1 MANISLYISGQTELE
16 DVSEFFQKRLIG
28 EGETPVA
35 FFDGVF
41 YESHQERVGNIVY
54 QDYLIYT
61 DKALYLWA
69 RGASKD
75 FLDRFS
81 LGTVSVN
88 SRNKDSAFATMNLK
102 IRREG
107 KEPIFVIFDMV
118 EIREADTIVKLQT
131 VVESIIED
139 YLGIN
144 YRQEIPQDTANRIFQ
159 AARGVCPP
167 RMLSLQLDTPQAP
180 VPDAGIGY
188 GQDLLEQFRATGQGQ
203 PQAPYAPYQPPG
215 TGGARPRSMGPQ
227 DAMRGLESML
237 PTDPASLKRIAE
249 QIKSMVG
256 DAPFKMRDQVM
267 KDLQHVPGDM
277 ATVLTALNELL
288 SNIAGNPLAERF
300 VMNAIKTAVV
310 NDGVLGSLGKI
321 IKMTGI
327 GGGGKKSSRPP
338 ASEPPREDRTSSG
351 PRRSP
356 IIEEQDEDTSTIRRK
371 KISIKDDD
379 DHFEADLFA
388 GNDEPIT
395 SRENRPPA
403 PRSSAPPADD
413 DFGAA
418 PGGRRKKLSIKM
430 EDDNEIARK
439 LMSYDESERDA
450 PPPPPVAAPPAASFE
465 NGSGVRKKKLA
476 IKAEEGS
483 GAEAEIARKLMG
495 YDEAARGAV
504 NSLSHDIPASSA
516 DDEQPEPEEPRK
528 KKIQIKAEGEP
539 ERLASFEP
547 EIEPE
552 PEPVAPVR
560 KKIQIKAETE
570 PEVVFSLEPE
580 VETQPE
586 IEPEAEEP
594 VVKRVRIAMESEEPV
609 AEVAA
614 EPEPEPEAPV
624 VEQVEIVAEPEPETT
639 FETEPELVSEPE
651 AEEPV
656 MERVRLEAEVE
667 TEPEVLAESVQE
679 PEAAV
684 IEEVSI
690 EAELEAFDIPEE
702 VVFAALGEPETAEDV
717 KEFKEYMTIE
727 SDVPVRQVVKEPM
740 VERVV
745 EPAVEP
751 AKEPVKEPVIEKK
764 PEQPRHSSG
773 KSHRGKRRGR

>member
-1 MANISLYISGQTELE
+1 MANISLYISGQTELD

-118 EIREADTIVKLQT
+118 EIREADMIVKLQT

-144 YRQEIPQDTANRIFQ
+144 YRQEIPQDAAGRIFQ
-159 AARGVCPP
+159 AARSVCPP
-167 RMLSLQLDTPQAP
+167 RQIALQLDTPQAP

-188 GQDLLEQFRATGQGQ
+188 GQDLLEQYRATGYGQ
-203 PQAPYAPYQPPG
+203 PQAPYPPYQPPG
-215 TGGARPRSMGPQ
+215 TAPGPRPRSMGPQ

-249 QIKSMVG
+249 QIKNMVG

-300 VMNAIKTAVV
+300 IMNAIKTAVV

-327 GGGGKKSSRPP
+327 GSGGGKKSPKPQGGHEPSREEGG
-338 ASEPPREDRTSSG
+338 ASSG
-351 PRRSP
+351 RKSP
-356 IIEEQDEDTSTIRRK
+356 FVEEQDDDSSTIRRK

-379 DHFEADLFA
+379 EHVAADLFA
-388 GNDEPIT
+388 GSDEPII
-395 SRENRPPA
+395 SRESRPPVS
-403 PRSSAPPADD
+403 RSSAPDD
-413 DFGAA
+413 GESAA
-418 PGGRRKKLSIKM
+418 ESGGRRKKLSIKM

-439 LMSYDESERDA
+439 LMSYDESEREAVSPVPVDA
-450 PPPPPVAAPPAASFE
+450 PVVVPSVGSTE
-465 NGSGVRKKKLA
+465 NGSGIRRKKLS

-483 GAEAEIARKLMG
+483 GAKADIAQKLMS
-495 YDEAARGAV
+495 YDEASRGAINTAV
-504 NSLSHDIPASSA
+504 PDAVQGSVTG
-516 DDEQPEPEEPRK
+516 DDETEPEPERPAR
-528 KKIQIKAEGEP
+528 KKIQIKADDEP
-539 ERLASFEP
+539 EPVVALEP
-547 EIEPE
+547 EIESVLQTEVEAAILAEAEADFDPEPE
-552 PEPVAPVR
+552 PEPEPEKPVR
-560 KKIQIKAETE
+560 KKIQIKADDE
-570 PEVVFSLEPE
+570 PEVAVALEPEIEFEPERKVTPESAIAPEPE
-580 VETQPE
+580 VELEEFIAESVVIEAEAESE
-586 IEPEAEEP
+586 IEILPD
-594 VVKRVRIAMESEEPV
+594 S
-609 AEVAA
+609 
-614 EPEPEPEAPV
+614 EPEAPAI
-624 VEQVEIVAEPEPETT
+624 ETTRGEAEPE
-639 FETEPELVSEPE
+639 
-651 AEEPV
+651 
-656 MERVRLEAEVE
+656 
-667 TEPEVLAESVQE
+667 
-679 PEAAV
+679 
-684 IEEVSI
+684 
-690 EAELEAFDIPEE
+690 EAFDIPEE
-702 VVFAALGEPETAEDV
+702 VIFSALGEPETAEGSD
-717 KEFKEYMTIE
+717 ESKEYMTIE
-727 SDVPVRQVVKEPM
+727 SDIPVRKMVSEPL
-740 VERVV
+740 
-745 EPAVEP
+745 
-751 AKEPVKEPVIEKK
+751 KEPVSEPVKELIKEPVIEKK
-764 PEQPRHSSG
+764 PEQSRHSSG
-773 KSHRGKRRGR
+773 KASRGKRRGR

>member
-1 MANISLYISGQTELE
+1 MANISLYISGQTELD

-118 EIREADTIVKLQT
+118 EIREADMIVKLQT

-144 YRQEIPQDTANRIFQ
+144 YRQEIPQDAADRIFQ
-159 AARGVCPP
+159 AARSACPP
-167 RMLSLQLDTPQAP
+167 RQIALKLDTPQAP

-188 GQDLLEQFRATGQGQ
+188 GQDLLEQYRATGQGQ
-203 PQAPYAPYQPPG
+203 PQAPYPPYQPPG
-215 TGGARPRSMGPQ
+215 TAPGPRPCSMGPQ

-237 PTDPASLKRIAE
+237 PTDPAALKRIAE

-300 VMNAIKTAVV
+300 IMNAIKTAVV

-327 GGGGKKSSRPP
+327 GSGGGKKSSKPQGHEPSREERG
-338 ASEPPREDRTSSG
+338 ASSARK
-351 PRRSP
+351 SP
-356 IIEEQDEDTSTIRRK
+356 FVEEQDDDSSTIRRK

-379 DHFEADLFA
+379 DHAEADLFA
-388 GNDEPIT
+388 GSDEPIS
-395 SRENRPPA
+395 SRENSQQVS
-403 PRSSAPPADD
+403 RSSEPDQDD
-413 DFGAA
+413 AGAGS
-418 PGGRRKKLSIKM
+418 GGRRKKLFIKM

-439 LMSYDESERDA
+439 LMSYDESEREAVRPA
-450 PPPPPVAAPPAASFE
+450 PAETPVIAPSAGSTE
-465 NGSGVRKKKLA
+465 NGSGIRRRKLS

-483 GAEAEIARKLMG
+483 GAKADIAQKLMS
-495 YDEAARGAV
+495 YDEEQRGAI
-504 NSLSHDIPASSA
+504 NTAMPGEEQESA
-516 DDEQPEPEEPRK
+516 AGDDETEPEPERPVRKKIQIRAEAEPEPEPELEKPVK
-528 KKIQIKAEGEP
+528 KKIQIKADAEP
-539 ERLASFEP
+539 EVAVALEP
-547 EIEPE
+547 EID
-552 PEPVAPVR
+552 
-560 KKIQIKAETE
+560 
-570 PEVVFSLEPE
+570 
-580 VETQPE
+580 
-586 IEPEAEEP
+586 
-594 VVKRVRIAMESEEPV
+594 
-609 AEVAA
+609 
-614 EPEPEPEAPV
+614 
-624 VEQVEIVAEPEPETT
+624 
-639 FETEPELVSEPE
+639 SEPE
-651 AEEPV
+651 AEQEELIA
-656 MERVRLEAEVE
+656 ERVAIEVE
-667 TEPEVLAESVQE
+667 VESEIEVLQESE
-679 PEAAV
+679 PEAPAMEA
-684 IEEVSI
+684 IRGEI
-690 EAELEAFDIPEE
+690 EAEESIEIPEE
-702 VVFAALGEPETAEDV
+702 IILSALGEPETADGSDES
-717 KEFKEYMTIE
+717 KEYMTIE
-727 SDVPVRQVVKEPM
+727 SDIPVRRVVSESANEPLNEPVKELI
-740 VERVV
+740 
-745 EPAVEP
+745 
-751 AKEPVKEPVIEKK
+751 KEPVIEKK

-773 KSHRGKRRGR
+773 KASRGKRRGR

>member
-1 MANISLYISGQTELE
+1 MANISLYISGQTEL
-16 DVSEFFQKRLIG
+16 DDISEFFQKRLIG
-28 EGETPVA
+28 EGETPIA

-118 EIREADTIVKLQT
+118 EIREADMIVKLQT

-144 YRQEIPQDTANRIFQ
+144 YRQEIPQDTADRIFQ
-159 AARGVCPP
+159 AARSVCPP
-167 RMLSLQLDTPQAP
+167 RQIALKLDTPQAP

-188 GQDLLEQFRATGQGQ
+188 GQDLLEQFRATGSGQ
-203 PQAPYAPYQPPG
+203 QQAPYPPYQPPG
-215 TGGARPRSMGPQ
+215 TAPGPRPRSTMGPQ

-237 PTDPASLKRIAE
+237 PTDPAALKRIAE
-249 QIKSMVG
+249 QIKNMVG

-300 VMNAIKTAVV
+300 IMNAIKTAVV

-327 GGGGKKSSRPP
+327 GSGGGKKSPKPQGHEPSREERG
-338 ASEPPREDRTSSG
+338 ASSARK
-351 PRRSP
+351 SP
-356 IIEEQDEDTSTIRRK
+356 FVEEQDEDSSTIRRK

-379 DHFEADLFA
+379 DHSGADLFA
-388 GNDEPIT
+388 GSDEPII
-395 SRENRPPA
+395 SRQNRPPVS
-403 PRSSAPPADD
+403 RSSEPDNDD
-413 DFGAA
+413 SGAGS
-418 PGGRRKKLSIKM
+418 GGRRKKLSIKM

-439 LMSYDESERDA
+439 LMSYDESEREAVPPA
-450 PPPPPVAAPPAASFE
+450 PVKAPVAVSSVASTE
-465 NGSGVRKKKLA
+465 NGFGIRRKKLA

-483 GAEAEIARKLMG
+483 GAKADIAQKLMS
-495 YDEAARGAV
+495 YDEASRGAV
-504 NSLSHDIPASSA
+504 NSLLSSDEVQGIAA
-516 DDEQPEPEEPRK
+516 DEVQPEPEPERPVR
-528 KKIQIKAEGEP
+528 KKIQIRAED
-539 ERLASFEP
+539 EP
-547 EIEPE
+547 EIESDPE
-552 PEPVAPVR
+552 PESELLVR
-560 KKIQIKAETE
+560 KKIQIKAEVE
-570 PEVVFSLEPE
+570 PEPMVAFE
-580 VETQPE
+580 PE
-586 IEPEAEEP
+586 IESVLGAEAEAAILAEP
-594 VVKRVRIAMESEEPV
+594 EIDI
-609 AEVAA
+609 
-614 EPEPEPEAPV
+614 EPEPEPEKLV
-624 VEQVEIVAEPEPETT
+624 RKKIQIKAEADPEPETAAA
-639 FETEPELVSEPE
+639 SEPE
-651 AEEPV
+651 IESGPDAE
-656 MERVRLEAEVE
+656 MEDLIAGSVAIEVTVESELEVLLES
-667 TEPEVLAESVQE
+667 EPESSA
-679 PEAAV
+679 
-684 IEEVSI
+684 IEEIRNAS
-690 EAELEAFDIPEE
+690 ELEEAFDIPEE
-702 VVFAALGEPETAEDV
+702 VIFSALAEPEKAEDSG
-717 KEFKEYMTIE
+717 ESKEYMTIE
-727 SDVPVRQVVKEPM
+727 SDAPVR
-740 VERVV
+740 RVV
-745 EPAVEP
+745 S
-751 AKEPVKEPVIEKK
+751 EPVQEPVHEHIDEPVVEKK

-773 KSHRGKRRGR
+773 KAGRGKRRGRKV

>member
-28 EGETPVA
+28 EGETPIA

-81 LGTVSVN
+81 LGAVSVN
-88 SRNKDSAFATMNLK
+88 SRNKDSAFATVNLK

-107 KEPIFVIFDMV
+107 KEPVYVIFDMV
-118 EIREADTIVKLQT
+118 EIREADTIVRLQT
-131 VVESIIED
+131 LVESIIED

-144 YRQEIPQDTANRIFQ
+144 YRQEIPQDTADRIFQ
-159 AARGVCPP
+159 AARTVCPP
-167 RMLSLQLDTPQAP
+167 RQIALQLDTPQAP
-180 VPDAGIGY
+180 TPDAGIGY
-188 GQDLLEQFRATGQGQ
+188 GQDLLEQYRASAGYEQ
-203 PQAPYAPYQPPG
+203 PQMPYPPYQPPG

-249 QIKSMVG
+249 QIKNMVG

-288 SNIAGNPLAERF
+288 SNIAGNPMAERF

-321 IKMTGI
+321 IKMTGF
-327 GGGGKKSSRPP
+327 GSGGGKKSSRPP
-338 ASEPPREDRTSSG
+338 ANEPPREERSTSKE
-351 PRRSP
+351 RKSP
-356 IIEEQDEDTSTIRRK
+356 FVEEDPDEDGSTIRRK

-379 DHFEADLFA
+379 NHAGADLFA

-395 SRENRPPA
+395 SRESRPPVS
-403 PRSSAPPADD
+403 RSSVPDD
-413 DFGAA
+413 SDSGAE

-439 LMSYDESERDA
+439 LMSYDESEREA
-450 PPPPPVAAPPAASFE
+450 PSPAPVEASPAVSTE
-465 NGSGVRKKKLA
+465 NGSGIRRKKLS

-483 GAEAEIARKLMG
+483 GAEADIARKLMD
-495 YDEAARGAV
+495 YDEASRGAV
-504 NSLSHDIPASSA
+504 KSALSGEVPGSVSS
-516 DDEQPEPEEPRK
+516 EEPSEPEPLRR
-528 KKIQIKAEGEP
+528 KKIQIKADVEQESEPVVEAEP
-539 ERLASFEP
+539 EEPIRKKIQVKTETEP
-547 EIEPE
+547 ELLVSLDPEVDIEPE
-552 PEPVAPVR
+552 SEPEELVR

-570 PEVVFSLEPE
+570 PMPVVSLELEVDLEPE
-580 VETQPE
+580 ELSVS
-586 IEPEAEEP
+586 EPEMEFEP
-594 VVKRVRIAMESEEPV
+594 EPEPAVPVKKKIQIK
-609 AEVAA
+609 A
-614 EPEPEPEAPV
+614 EPEPELEVSPELEIESMLELEPQLEAPV
-624 VEQVEIVAEPEPETT
+624 QKANQIEAEPE
-639 FETEPELVSEPE
+639 
-651 AEEPV
+651 EEIDI
-656 MERVRLEAEVE
+656 
-667 TEPEVLAESVQE
+667 S
-679 PEAAV
+679 
-684 IEEVSI
+684 EEVIFS
-690 EAELEAFDIPEE
+690 
-702 VVFAALGEPETAEDV
+702 ALGEIEEM
-717 KEFKEYMTIE
+717 EGSSISQEYMTIE
-727 SDVPVRQVVKEPM
+727 SDIPVRRAVSEPVKEP
-740 VERVV
+740 VS
-745 EPAVEP
+745 
-751 AKEPVKEPVIEKK
+751 EPVIEKK
-764 PEQPRHSSG
+764 PEQSRHSSG
-773 KSHRGKRRGR
+773 KASRGKRRGR